1 MAETLESF
9 VFHLSNKILDMQKRV
24 AVLERF
30 KSDFIHK
37 QSYKPK
43 NFSFDLDPKLLSVR
57 FGKSY
62 ENMRALK
69 VKYLKDKKDNST
81 WVLYCKAYY
90 FDEIM
95 KGKK

>member
-9 VFHLSNKILDMQKRV
+9 VLHLSAKILDLQKSV
-24 AVLERF
+24 ADLENF
-30 KSDFIHK
+30 KSDFIRK

-43 NFSFDLDPKLLSVR
+43 NFSFDLEPKLLSVY

-69 VKYLKDKKDNST
+69 AKYLKDKKDNST
-81 WVLYCKAYY
+81 WKLYCKSYY

>member
-1 MAETLESF
+1 MAKTLDDF
-9 VFHLSNKILDMQKRV
+9 VFRLSAKILDMQKRV
-24 AVLERF
+24 SDLERF

-43 NFSFDLDPKLLSVR
+43 NFSFDLEPKLLSVR
-57 FGKSY
+57 FSKSY

-69 VKYLKDKKDNST
+69 AKYLKDKKDNST